1 MTLTSI
7 ANESGETIVGTLNEK
22 SNDKIILIVHGEQGE
37 LLMDVFWEGG
47 REGV

>member
-7 ANESGETIVGTLNEK
+7 VNEDGETIIGILNEK

-37 LLMDVFWEGG
+37 LLMNVF
-47 REGV
+47 REGEG